1 MEKGCGIDYVLL
13 NSFDWYQQH
22 AHGDVEIGWGLKNVW
37 KFWIHESWIMGE
49 RIKIPQYSDVIMVA
63 ANYFTRETLN
73 TKLEALFAII
83 IILGGL

>member
-1 MEKGCGIDYVLL
+1 
-13 NSFDWYQQH
+13 
-22 AHGDVEIGWGLKNVW
+22 
-37 KFWIHESWIMGE
+37 MGE

-83 IILGGL
+83 IILGGLQLFVCQIHIDL